1 MKKGKNTNASTSRNK
16 AIKQS
21 GELIAFMERTKNKVL
36 FKDKVKMAKHNIE
49 KYGLP
54 A

>member
-1 MKKGKNTNASTSRNK
+1 MKKEKNTNASNSRNK
-16 AIKQS
+16 SLKQS
-21 GELIAFMERTKNKVL
+21 SELIAFMERTKNKVL
-36 FKDKVKMAKHNIE
+36 FKDKVAKAKHNIE

>member
-1 MKKGKNTNASTSRNK
+1 MKKEKHTNASTSHNK

-36 FKDKVKMAKHNIE
+36 FKDKVAKAKLNIE